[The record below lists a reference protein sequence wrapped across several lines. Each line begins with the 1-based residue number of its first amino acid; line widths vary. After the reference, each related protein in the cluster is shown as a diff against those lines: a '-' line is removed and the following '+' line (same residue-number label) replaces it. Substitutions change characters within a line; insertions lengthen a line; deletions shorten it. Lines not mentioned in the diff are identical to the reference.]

1 MKIHLIRHA
10 TFVLDLDGIQILVDP
25 MLNPAGAADPV
36 PDTPYQRRNPLVG
49 LPFEED
55 ELARVIGE
63 IDAVLVTHTHQDH
76 WDERATEM
84 LPKDLQILCQPEDED
99 LIKSSNFSEVTP
111 VDSEM
116 ELSGIH
122 FARTGGRHGMGE
134 IGEKM
139 GPVSGFVLRSAEAP
153 SLYIAGDTVWCPEVE
168 QALHSYE
175 PDVVVL
181 NAGGAR
187 FLYGEP
193 ITMTAEDVIRVSRA
207 APEAQVIAVH
217 MESINHCLLTRDEL
231 IEKLEDEGLSG
242 QVEVPANGELVEIE
256 TGK

>member
-1 MKIHLIRHA
+1 MEIHLIRHA

-36 PDTPYQRRNPLVG
+36 PDTPNQRRNPLVG

-99 LIKSSNFSEVTP
+99 LIKFSNFSEVTP

-116 ELSGIH
+116 ELGGIH

-187 FLYGEP
+187 FLHGEP